1 MHEETETQCDRH
13 GKNED
18 FVKRITELNVQ
29 KTMDDIYQKSS
40 VLRNLIDEEKILLV
54 GGIYN
59 VKTGEVE
66 MLSS

>member
-1 MHEETETQCDRH
+1 VHAETETQCDRH

-18 FVKRITELNVQ
+18 FVRLITEKNVQ
-29 KTMDDIYQKSS
+29 QTMKDIYQKSS
-40 VLRNLIDEEKILLV
+40 VLRNLIDEEKIILV

-66 MLSS
+66 ILNS

>member
-1 MHEETETQCDRH
+1 VHAETETQCDRH

-18 FVKRITELNVQ
+18 FVRLITEKNVQ
-29 KTMDDIYQKSS
+29 QTMKDIYQKSS
-40 VLRNLIDEEKILLV
+40 VLRNLIDEEKIILV

-66 MLSS
+66 MLNG